1 MADKLTTGNKQDLKM
16 LIDDLDN
23 FYSHRGK
30 NFFELIG
37 ELLGDDVRI
46 DLEDRTYHLKED
58 LEARLEELK
67 Q

>member
-23 FYSHRGK
+23 FYSYRGK

>member
-23 FYSHRGK
+23 FYSYRGK

-37 ELLGDDVRI
+37 ELLGDDVRV

>member
-16 LIDDLDN
+16 LIDNLDN
-23 FYSHRGK
+23 FYSYRGK